1 MLNDLINWRIVS
13 DKDEGAGNGGS
24 SEDQDNKGESGDS
37 QIDYSKLDYSKI
49 DVTKLPVDILA
60 KHPEYQKVK
69 KSDEKHRKTNSD
81 LRKQLESVDKEDSD
95 KENKADNNGS
105 ENTNDP
111 NAERFTRL
119 ESMLGQVLRERNLTE
134 ALKRLNVDDKG
145 NEKTMLTEKHF
156 EYIQGNTLDE
166 MIASGK
172 KVIETFELDKKN
184 LNSGEGGKGNTAVTP
199 FGKIDIKSRI
209 ERRLNPTSNNPFD
222 ITLHQQK
229 GGF

>member
-1 MLNDLINWRIVS
+1 MLNDLINWRIVF
-13 DKDEGAGNGGS
+13 DKDEGAGSGGS
-24 SEDQDNKGESGDS
+24 SEDQNNNGESGDS

-49 DVTKLPVDILA
+49 DVTKLPIDVLA

-69 KSDEKHRKTNSD
+69 KSDEKHRKTNAD

-111 NAERFTRL
+111 NADRFARL

-134 ALKRLNVDDKG
+134 ALKRLNVDEKG
-145 NEKTMLTEKHF
+145 NEKIMLTEKHF

-172 KVIETFELDKKN
+172 KVIQTFELDKKN
-184 LNSGEGGKGNTAVTP
+184 LNSGEGGKGNTSVTP